1 MLFNARSNI
10 WTSMIDEAIKD
21 IKFLRQLRSNIW
33 APTDEQ
39 PLADNKNQ
47 PLISTT
53 PYLMN
58 ADIH

>member
-1 MLFNARSNI
+1 
-10 WTSMIDEAIKD
+10 MIDEAIKD

-39 PLADNKNQ
+39 PLADNKSQ
-47 PLISTT
+47 PLISTA

>member
-1 MLFNARSNI
+1 MDINDRRS
-10 WTSMIDEAIKD
+10 IKD

-39 PLADNKNQ
+39 PLADNKSQ
-47 PLISTT
+47 PLISMA